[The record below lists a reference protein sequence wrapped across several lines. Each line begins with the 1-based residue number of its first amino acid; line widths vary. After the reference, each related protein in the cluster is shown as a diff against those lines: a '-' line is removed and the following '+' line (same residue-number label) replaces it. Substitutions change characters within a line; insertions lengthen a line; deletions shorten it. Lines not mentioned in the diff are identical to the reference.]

1 MFPLGGLGFLLS
13 SGRVASHF
21 SKGSLKVEERLGF
34 GRGNSE
40 IIEGVTKMEVWVAF
54 YRGKVTFWLAM
65 VGERVNA

>member
-1 MFPLGGLGFLLS
+1 MLIAPC
-13 SGRVASHF
+13 
-21 SKGSLKVEERLGF
+21 SKKSRGWKVEERLGF

-65 VGERVNA
+65 VGEGVNAGVMEVLMK